1 MSREKNYSLSYDVV
15 IVGGGLSGICAAIAS
30 ARHGAKTALIQN
42 RSVLG
47 GNSSSEIRMH
57 VAGANCHFGKKDF
70 MEAGILLELQLENK
84 KRNIY
89 HSFPIWD
96 SVLWEK
102 VRFQDNLTLYLNTV
116 LIDAESLNSEIKHI
130 TCYQMTTEKRFE
142 FTAKIY
148 VDATGNGTLGFMAGA
163 EFRMGSEARSE
174 FLEPDAPL
182 EATNYTMG
190 NSVMFVA
197 SDKGE
202 PVKFERPFWAY
213 HFTEDDLKLRPHGK
227 FTWYHGENGITEE
240 YCNDSGYWWI
250 ELGGDT
256 GDIIDHAEEV
266 TEELNKVVYGIW
278 DHLKN
283 EGDHG
288 AENYALEWVGSV
300 AGIRESRRLVGD
312 YMLTEQDILEE
323 KVFDDAVAYGGWP
336 MDEHAPHGVFDKDV
350 NPTRFINFP
359 GVYTIP
365 YRSYYSKNISNLMMA
380 GRDISVTKMALGS
393 TRVMG
398 TCAIGGQAVGTAAAI
413 AIKHNCNPREAG
425 TYIKEIQQ
433 TLIKDDCWIPGFK
446 NEDDEDKAR
455 FAKITASSFNS
466 LCIPENVINGET
478 RRIEG
483 RENYWESN
491 KSADSEPYIRLEF
504 EHIVPVSEVR
514 IIFDPDLSREIMISM
529 TASVQEREV
538 KFMPPQ
544 LVRDFSVLFK
554 REGEIVF
561 EKEIRENNQR
571 LCIVKTD
578 NAINVDEIIVRV
590 KSTYGSETARIYE
603 IRVY

>member
-1 MSREKNYSLSYDVV
+1 MNKEKFCIAHYDVV
-15 IVGGGLSGICAAIAS
+15 VVGGGLSGICAAIAS

-84 KRNIY
+84 KRNTY

-102 VRFQDNLTLYLNTV
+102 VRYQDNLTLYLNTV
-116 LIDAESLNSEIKHI
+116 LTSANAVNNEIKHI
-130 TCYQMTTEKRFE
+130 TCYQMTTEKTFE
-142 FTAKIY
+142 FSSNIF

-163 EFRMGSEARSE
+163 EFRMGSEARTE
-174 FLEPDAPL
+174 FQEPNAPK
-182 EATNYTMG
+182 EPTNYTMG
-190 NSVMFVA
+190 NSIMFMA
-197 SDKGE
+197 SNKGE
-202 PVKFERPFWAY
+202 PVKFDRPFWAY
-213 HFTEDDLKLRPHGK
+213 HFSEEDLKLRPHGQ
-227 FTWYHGENGITEE
+227 FTWYHGKDGITEE

-250 ELGGDT
+250 ELGGDS

-288 AENYALEWVGSV
+288 AENYALDWVGSV
-300 AGIRESRRLVGD
+300 AGIRESRRLIGD
-312 YMLTEQDILEE
+312 YMLKEQDILEGR
-323 KVFDDAVAYGGWP
+323 VFDDAVAYGGWP
-336 MDEHAPHGVFDKDV
+336 MDEHAPHGVFDKDI

-365 YRSYYSKNISNLMMA
+365 YRSYYSKNINNLMMT

-413 AIKHNCNPREAG
+413 AIKYNCTPREAIK
-425 TYIKEIQQ
+425 YIKEIQQ
-433 TLIKDDCWIPGFK
+433 TLIKDDCWIPGFR
-446 NEDDEDKAR
+446 NEDNKDMAR
-455 FAKITASSFNS
+455 TAKVTASSFKEN
-466 LCIPENVINGET
+466 CIPENIINGET
-478 RRIEG
+478 RKING
-483 RENYWESN
+483 NENCWESDKITN
-491 KSADSEPYIRLEF
+491 KTPFIKLSF
-504 EHIVPVSEVR
+504 EKPVSVSEAR
-514 IIFDPDLSREIMISM
+514 IIFDPDLSKEIMISM
-529 TASVQEREV
+529 TTSVQEREV

-544 LVRDFSVLFK
+544 LVRDFSVSFIKSGKTILK
-554 REGEIVF
+554 
-561 EKEIRENNQR
+561 KEIKENNQR

-578 NAINVDEIIVRV
+578 KPISADEIIV
-590 KSTYGSETARIYE
+590 KIAKTYGSETARIYE

>member
-1 MSREKNYSLSYDVV
+1 MNKEKFCIAHYDVV
-15 IVGGGLSGICAAIAS
+15 VVGGGLSGICAAIAS

-84 KRNIY
+84 KRNTY

-102 VRFQDNLTLYLNTV
+102 VRYQDNLTLYLNTV
-116 LIDAESLNSEIKHI
+116 LTSANAVNNEIKHI
-130 TCYQMTTEKRFE
+130 TCYQMTTEKTFE
-142 FTAKIY
+142 FSSNIF

-163 EFRMGSEARSE
+163 EFRMGSEARTE
-174 FLEPDAPL
+174 FQEPNAPK
-182 EATNYTMG
+182 EPTNYTMG
-190 NSVMFVA
+190 NSIMFMA
-197 SDKGE
+197 SNKGE
-202 PVKFERPFWAY
+202 PVKFDRPFWAY
-213 HFTEDDLKLRPHGK
+213 HFSEEDLKLRPYGQ
-227 FTWYHGENGITEE
+227 FTWYHGKDGITEE

-250 ELGGDT
+250 ELGGDS

-288 AENYALEWVGSV
+288 AENYALDWVGSV
-300 AGIRESRRLVGD
+300 AGIRESRRLIGD
-312 YMLTEQDILEE
+312 YMLKEQDILEGR
-323 KVFDDAVAYGGWP
+323 VFDDAVAYGGWP
-336 MDEHAPHGVFDKDV
+336 MDEHAPHGVFDKDI

-365 YRSYYSKNISNLMMA
+365 YRSYYSKNINNLMMA

-398 TCAIGGQAVGTAAAI
+398 TCAIGGQAVGTAAAV
-413 AIKHNCNPREAG
+413 AIKHNCSPRDAIK
-425 TYIKEIQQ
+425 YIKEIQQ
-433 TLIKDDCWIPGFK
+433 TLIKDDCWIPGFR
-446 NEDDEDKAR
+446 NEDDKDMAR
-455 FAKITASSFNS
+455 TAKVTASSFKEN
-466 LCIPENVINGET
+466 CIPENILNGET
-478 RRIEG
+478 RKING
-483 RENYWESN
+483 NENCWESDKITN
-491 KSADSEPYIRLEF
+491 KTPFIKLSF
-504 EHIVPVSEVR
+504 EKPVLVSEAR
-514 IIFDPDLSREIMISM
+514 IIFDPDLSKEIMISM
-529 TASVQEREV
+529 TTSVQEREV

-544 LVRDFSVLFK
+544 LVRDFSVSFIKSGKTILK
-554 REGEIVF
+554 
-561 EKEIRENNQR
+561 KEIKENNQR

-578 NAINVDEIIVRV
+578 KPISVDEIIV
-590 KSTYGSETARIYE
+590 KTAKTYGSETARIYE